1 MAVKSSRRGLKSYQQ
16 LAKGPIDLPFL
27 MLVLLLLGIGLV
39 MLLSASSYSALYD
52 KAAGYNASTGTLGD
66 PYYYFKRQAIFAVLG
81 VVAMLLV
88 SRLNYQHLRALSV
101 PVLLI
106 AIVLLILVLT
116 PLGVSQNNSTR
127 WLRMFLFFGPTY
139 QPSEVAKLGVVLFFS
154 ARLSKRRQGSP
165 EFSRRLPQPWER
177 LRYFV
182 YWSNLIELF
191 PYILILGLIGLLMLQ
206 EPHMSGT
213 LLVLAAGAAI
223 LFAAG
228 IRLGWFALGAG
239 AMGAVVYLVIGV
251 IGYNSSRIAVWLDPW
266 SDPTDT
272 GYQVVQS
279 LYAVASGGLTG
290 LGFGLSRQK
299 YLYLPEEQN
308 DFIFAIICEELGF
321 IGATLIVVLF
331 ALLVIRGYWLALHA
345 RDRFGPLLIVG
356 FTTLLAVQVFLN
368 MAVVLNLIPAMGISL
383 PFFSYGGTALVIQ
396 LVEMGIVLS
405 VSRQIAPPKQN

>member
-52 KAAGYNASTGTLGD
+52 KAAGYNAATGTLGD
-66 PYYYFKRQAIFAVLG
+66 PYYYFKRQALFAVLG

-88 SRLNYQHLRALSV
+88 SRLNYQYLRALSV

-165 EFSRRLPQPWER
+165 EFPRRLPQPWER

-182 YWSNLIELF
+182 YW
-191 PYILILGLIGLLMLQ
+191 
-206 EPHMSGT
+206 
-213 LLVLAAGAAI
+213 
-223 LFAAG
+223 
-228 IRLGWFALGAG
+228 
-239 AMGAVVYLVIGV
+239 
-251 IGYNSSRIAVWLDPW
+251 
-266 SDPTDT
+266 
-272 GYQVVQS
+272 
-279 LYAVASGGLTG
+279 
-290 LGFGLSRQK
+290 
-299 YLYLPEEQN
+299 
-308 DFIFAIICEELGF
+308 
-321 IGATLIVVLF
+321 
-331 ALLVIRGYWLALHA
+331 
-345 RDRFGPLLIVG
+345 
-356 FTTLLAVQVFLN
+356 
-368 MAVVLNLIPAMGISL
+368 
-383 PFFSYGGTALVIQ
+383 
-396 LVEMGIVLS
+396 
-405 VSRQIAPPKQN
+405 